1 MADVLAVLVGE
12 DVAGTVRRRT
22 NNLLTFEYD
31 PAYRARPDATPMS
44 LSMPLAAAVHAD
56 TPARRTVTNYL
67 AGLLPDDSDVV
78 ERWARY
84 YSVRTSSPMFV
95 LGTPVGRDCAGGV
108 AFCPPGEL
116 SDFRARGGAV
126 EWLTTGDVADLLR
139 DLQRDRT
146 AMLGRDFTGQFSL
159 AGAQRKTALR
169 REPGTGRW
177 GRPSGTEPTTH
188 ILKPAIS
195 GWAEQDINEHLCLAA
210 ANRSGLTAARSS
222 IECFDD
228 QEAIVVA
235 RYDRIAR
242 PSGVIRVHQEDLCQG
257 LGLGPDRKYESDGG
271 PTAKG
276 IAALLRRVMPPRD
289 ADAAVR
295 TFADGLI
302 WNWLVMGT
310 DAHAKN
316 YSVLLLGRDV
326 RLAPFYDINS
336 MLPYVGTRSPSS
348 HEVVHERRQ
357 TFAMK
362 LGGTRDVY
370 PLRNPWP
377 RVAADLGLPADA
389 LVERA
394 AALVATAPGAF
405 AAASAEPAIASL
417 RSDVADRLVQ
427 RVAERAARCLAVI
440 G

>member
-326 RLAPFYDINS
+326 RLAPFYEHQLDAA
-336 MLPYVGTRSPSS
+336 LCRYPQPLVARSRPRTPSDVRD
-348 HEVVHERRQ
+348 EARRQ
-357 TFAMK
+357 
-362 LGGTRDVY
+362 
-370 PLRNPWP
+370 P
-377 RVAADLGLPADA
+377 RRLPA
-389 LVERA
+389 
-394 AALVATAPGAF
+394 
-405 AAASAEPAIASL
+405 AEPLATCCGRPRLASRCPRRAGGGAGGDRTGRVRSRQRGAGDRIA
-417 RSDVADRLVQ
+417 AQ
-427 RVAERAARCLAVI
+427 RRR
-440 G
+440 